1 MINMVMKINDNTL
14 TNILKINI
22 TLLSSICIASFNI
35 LNNKYLTFKDILD
48 TVINEIEKKNI
59 LDYELIYLDDI
70 VYNNTGYIYKF
81 DYKINKDIDFT
92 IIKKLNLIHNLIYYC
107 KYSIYDYIY
116 EKYNAKLFDNYI
128 YINYNRDIIIHDDVT
143 STPIV
148 MSVNKIII
156 YLYEDRYNINFIN
169 KDISLGNYVYYINDI
184 KFNFKKFINHLKCN
198 HFKYVEENLEQ
209 CLNTFDIMLTK
220 INVFKK

>member
-1 MINMVMKINDNTL
+1 
-14 TNILKINI
+14 
-22 TLLSSICIASFNI
+22 
-35 LNNKYLTFKDILD
+35 
-48 TVINEIEKKNI
+48 
-59 LDYELIYLDDI
+59 
-70 VYNNTGYIYKF
+70 
-81 DYKINKDIDFT
+81 
-92 IIKKLNLIHNLIYYC
+92 
-107 KYSIYDYIY
+107 
-116 EKYNAKLFDNYI
+116 
-128 YINYNRDIIIHDDVT
+128 
-143 STPIV
+143 

-220 INVFKK
+220 INVLKK